1 MTTTKKPAASNKKPT
16 NEAFAST
23 PAPSSSAN
31 PSEEALV
38 LSYLRKHGLT
48 DAASELSKILTQRK
62 HDEAESEAK
71 DESSNN
77 KKRKLPEIDYDISDD
92 APDAEIKSSEPS
104 ASGSGYDVDSAPSV
118 ALWGV
123 GCPSLKEKGG
133 VRDEA
138 RAYVEGFTGLITWVL
153 SLADD
158 PANVVVGEGKG
169 EEESVDVDEE
179 EDNEEATNME
189 VEEENDENEQ
199 DADKE
204 PAETAQEETNNKPH
218 PGLLNL
224 VQHAFSPNPPPT
236 HLIPPSTSFNPNPLT
251 PPTVKPEL
259 LSLTFPLMV
268 HTYCELLSCNMENTA
283 KSFLQTYRH
292 IYEPSHPDAIADLDK
307 CNSTSLLVELNE
319 AVMNQNALQ
328 NEIRGLNSQIGSGT
342 NKRNEM
348 EATIKEMRERELSM
362 GQNSEILQDQ
372 ENNLGKIDGT
382 LARLNQRLVELT
394 AKNGQLQ
401 MKLSAFPFLRRVR
414 ALKWNVTI
422 STSSYHALEG
432 YASSR
437 SESMVMT
444 SLLMNRCHLIVER
457 RDPLPFCP
465 VAILD
470 DVKDEGKSVNWA
482 APVHRAVRAMEAGE
496 DVRGV
501 VPVRR

>member
-1 MTTTKKPAASNKKPT
+1 
-16 NEAFAST
+16 
-23 PAPSSSAN
+23 
-31 PSEEALV
+31 
-38 LSYLRKHGLT
+38 
-48 DAASELSKILTQRK
+48 
-62 HDEAESEAK
+62 
-71 DESSNN
+71 
-77 KKRKLPEIDYDISDD
+77 
-92 APDAEIKSSEPS
+92 
-104 ASGSGYDVDSAPSV
+104 
-118 ALWGV
+118 
-123 GCPSLKEKGG
+123 
-133 VRDEA
+133 
-138 RAYVEGFTGLITWVL
+138 
-153 SLADD
+153 
-158 PANVVVGEGKG
+158 
-169 EEESVDVDEE
+169 
-179 EDNEEATNME
+179 
-189 VEEENDENEQ
+189 
-199 DADKE
+199 
-204 PAETAQEETNNKPH
+204 
-218 PGLLNL
+218 
-224 VQHAFSPNPPPT
+224 
-236 HLIPPSTSFNPNPLT
+236 
-251 PPTVKPEL
+251 
-259 LSLTFPLMV
+259 
-268 HTYCELLSCNMENTA
+268 
-283 KSFLQTYRH
+283 
-292 IYEPSHPDAIADLDK
+292 
-307 CNSTSLLVELNE
+307 
-319 AVMNQNALQ
+319 MNQNALQ

-437 SESMVMT
+437 SESVVMT

-482 APVHRAVRAMEAGE
+482 APVHPAVRAMEAGE

-501 VPVRR
+501 DGNTPHGALARSILVHSEALPYPKYTLDENDKDAAAKSAVEFNRALLVNGFRRLEALELKREYEAGVLQSEGTSRSDVADPLSPSVLLGSLCCSSEADLGAGAPWAESNVGITSASICPPDGRKVAVGCDDAAVRIWSLDRPVNKDDKNGSGNNSALGEPSVSECMPWVNCSLSAFVASWCVIDMVLTEILFSITSAADGSIGS